1 MRLHL
6 LPGRS
11 DRLEGDTSPFAGSTS
26 IPFREQKWMY
36 ARDMGGM
43 AADATAVGAIS
54 HTRPL
59 EGTEIISGT
68 EVHAHGLGSMI
79 DDRSNRLIERY
90 LLLSMM
96 RSDPLSIFQSC
107 NMAPRRSIPV
117 SKARIECPRSCSF
130 HANKRSLLRRYQ
142 FEVAIARRLQL

>member
-6 LPGRS
+6 LTGRS
-11 DRLEGDTSPFAGSTS
+11 DRLEGDTFHFAASTS

-36 ARDMGGM
+36 ACDMGGM
-43 AADATAVGAIS
+43 AAGATAVGASS

-59 EGTEIISGT
+59 EDTEIQT
-68 EVHAHGLGSMI
+68 CMEVHAHGLDSVI
-79 DDRSNRLIERY
+79 DDRSNQLIERC

-107 NMAPRRSIPV
+107 TMAPRRSIPV
-117 SKARIECPRSCSF
+117 SKARIKCPRSCSF
-130 HANKRSLLRRYQ
+130 RANMRPPLRRYT
-142 FEVAIARRLQL
+142 FEVAIARCRQL